1 MATTP
6 HPPTVEVNYETDHE
20 RNGFRRVPEI
30 RAKRAFFVGSSKRQQ
45 RKLGLP
51 ALTKA
56 PERHA
61 VEVAG
66 DEQGR
71 PPSGRRA
78 ESLTSQQCKNGLL
91 PTPIATERNVP
102 TRANW
107 IQVVT
112 DGNAGARGINAFDD
126 AYATEAGPEH
136 VPWETYH
143 EICSK
148 DDGNYVLLD
157 YPYPGDRKYK
167 AGANISSREQMWRVL
182 AAGVFARE
190 KTVISRV
197 WRRLANVIVDSDGTT
212 KLCRSMLSLDVDDPR
227 IGFTPD
233 VLRRMVGLEPE
244 DDAQL
249 ACSKLA
255 STVGFLTLRAR
266 KPGLAFI
273 MLRAILHNGEFSAC
287 ADSPWQMHARSHEM
301 AHVLSGILICA
312 MDAFFAG
319 SWFMHDGVSPTEYT
333 CSKKAGEERL
343 SRYRRWSGLCNL
355 AMELIA
361 EHGMPDT
368 VVVSTLT
375 HNKGIHQ
382 FDRLTHG
389 LALVMPSGT
398 QPHGVRTFVVS
409 TLRLAFESSHVH
421 EWPFKALMSLPAN
434 NWSVKTLEHVFRHIF
449 VMPAP
454 PPAVDN
460 ETFYGDSYEEHMSE
474 KRRRDCLAQVYG
486 KMVELSAT
494 AETYH
499 EREAAAATALK
510 LWEELP
516 RMGSSHSGDWRGPST
531 LGLAGSDACLTVC
544 SRPRTSRFEAVVQ
557 ALLLKMP
564 VPSEDM
570 LVKGDDEVA
579 AAGAGPWRPT
589 AVTICTAVAGMA
601 KALLQY
607 YPKIDLEDLEPTV
620 VARSNTSD
628 HALPV
633 YVRALIDITRQHPA
647 LLRAAKPLACLDSMI
662 VARLAVLVGYAQ
674 RTDGSLTRAF
684 LSLVDEIGHHVHAVM
699 GWDQS
704 PLATWEDE
712 APSLPKTLLA
722 DFFEPTPAEDSV
734 DATKH
739 AAWYTRH
746 VRDLGKV
753 VFTHQG
759 ICDKKGL
766 AVGLADI
773 MSYWLDAAAQDDEGP
788 SIGWQYLLY
797 RFDSHLEHEVVDD
810 VSAQI
815 ERMWSSNTLTSACSL
830 LSEFVEHRAV
840 HRDCAANYRSAKLR
854 ACYDDETRALFT
866 QLLGADEWSAR
877 ELQWALCV
885 AGATGDP
892 VCARVLMLPFDR
904 HSRGISIADAPE
916 WMLHRAVWLDDDRES
931 ALVGV
936 FFDNDHDGAMAFL
949 ESIAEEVYG
958 IDGEGYA
965 TVQASTAYSSNKRQ
979 RV

>member
-1 MATTP
+1 MAMTP
-6 HPPTVEVNYETDHE
+6 HPPTVEVNFETDHE

-30 RAKRAFFVGSSKRQQ
+30 RAKRAFFVGASRRHQ

-66 DEQGR
+66 EEQGR
-71 PPSGRRA
+71 PPSGKRA

-91 PTPIATERNVP
+91 PTPIATDPNAP

-126 AYATEAGPEH
+126 AYVTAAGPEH
-136 VPWETYH
+136 VPWESYH

-148 DDGNYVLLD
+148 DDGNYVLID

-273 MLRAILHNGEFSAC
+273 MLRAILHNGEFSAH
-287 ADSPWQMHARSHEM
+287 ADSPWQMHARSCEM
-301 AHVLSGILICA
+301 AHVLSGILVCA

-319 SWFMHDGVSPTEYT
+319 SWFMHDGVSPTKYT
-333 CSKKAGEERL
+333 CSKAAGEERL
-343 SRYRRWSGLCNL
+343 SRYRRWSGLCDL

-361 EHGMPDT
+361 DHGMPDT

-375 HNKGIHQ
+375 HNKGIHKY
-382 FDRLTHG
+382 DRLTHG

-398 QPHGVRTFVVS
+398 QPCGVRTFVVS
-409 TLRLAFESSHVH
+409 TLRIAFEASHVH
-421 EWPFKALMSLPAN
+421 EWPFKAMMSLPAN
-434 NWSVKTLEHVFRHIF
+434 NWSVKTLDHLFRHIII
-449 VMPAP
+449 MPAP
-454 PPAVDN
+454 APAFDN
-460 ETFYGDSYEEHMSE
+460 ENFYGDSYEEEMSE
-474 KRRRDCLAQVYG
+474 KRRRDCLVQVYG
-486 KMVELSAT
+486 KMVELSTT
-494 AETYH
+494 ADTYH
-499 EREAAAATALK
+499 EREAAAGAVLK
-510 LWEELP
+510 LWTDLP
-516 RMGSSHSGDWRGPST
+516 GFGLAHAGAWQAPDT
-531 LGLAGSDACLTVC
+531 LGLFHSDAAITVC
-544 SRPRTSRFEAVVQ
+544 NRPRTSRFEALVQ
-557 ALLLKMP
+557 AMLLKMP

-570 LVKGDDEVA
+570 LVKDDDEVA

-601 KALLQY
+601 AALLQY
-607 YPKIDLEDLEPTV
+607 YPKIALEDLDTTV
-620 VARSNTSD
+620 EYKPPPA

-633 YVRALIDITRQHPA
+633 YVRALVDITQQHPA
-647 LLRAAKPLACLDSMI
+647 FLRAARPLACLDNMV
-662 VARLAVLVGYAQ
+662 VARLAVLLTYAQ
-674 RTDGSLTRAF
+674 RTDCSLTRAF
-684 LSLVDEIGHHVHAVM
+684 LGLADAIGHHVHAVM

-704 PLATWEDE
+704 PLATWES
-712 APSLPKTLLA
+712 AALTLPKTLLA

-734 DATKH
+734 DAAKH
-739 AAWYTRH
+739 AAWYVRH
-746 VRDLGKV
+746 VCDLGKV
-753 VFTHQG
+753 VFAHFARCGT
-759 ICDKKGL
+759 DGL
-766 AVGLADI
+766 GAGLADI
-773 MSYWLDAAAQDDEGP
+773 MSYWLENALYDEDAPG
-788 SIGWQYLLY
+788 IGRQYLLY
-797 RFDSHLEHEVVDD
+797 CFDKHENHAVVDD

-815 ERMWSSNTLTSACSL
+815 ERMWSPDTLTSASSL
-830 LSEFVEHRAV
+830 LSQFVEHRAA
-840 HRDCAANYRSAKLR
+840 HRECANCRSAKLQ

-866 QLLGADEWSAR
+866 QMLKADEWSAR

-892 VCARVLMLPFDR
+892 ICARVLMLPLER
-904 HSRGISIADAPE
+904 HPRGISIADAPE
-916 WMLHRAVWLDDDRES
+916 WMLHRAVWMEGDNETT
-931 ALVGV
+931 VCGV
-936 FFDNDHDGAMAFL
+936 FFDNDHDGATAFL
-949 ESIAEEVYG
+949 ESVAADVYG
-958 IDGEGYA
+958 LDGEGYA